1 MTAPSYPKKIFM
13 YPCAGNDISEP
24 VQVFGESYDTFVFVD
39 IKYSEESKVPEI
51 PGWNEVRGSH
61 RRVGTTNASIRLV
74 QDGRFK
80 FRVIDP
86 ECFLADYIND
96 KTGRKILVVRRRG
109 FGQYALHELQD
120 GSLSMF
126 MHRGDSPGEGG
137 SNVYY
142 LANRATSHKPI
153 SNLLELIKRKMTK
166 PALIA
171 SDGSNTRIPELR
183 DAANGVGSMESF
195 NSHGLTWRL
204 QPASEFLSLR
214 TNVWEVSPQNMGHK
228 I

>member
-1 MTAPSYPKKIFM
+1 M

-24 VQVFGESYDTFVFVD
+24 VQVFGERYDTFVFVD

-51 PGWNEVRGSH
+51 PRWNELRGSH
-61 RRVGTTNASIRLV
+61 RRVGSPNASIRLV
-74 QDGRFK
+74 QDGRSK
-80 FRVIDP
+80 FRVVDP
-86 ECFLADYIND
+86 EWFLADYINET
-96 KTGRKILVVRRRG
+96 TGRKILVVRRRG

-126 MHRGDSPGEGG
+126 MHRRDSSGEGG
-137 SNVYY
+137 SNVFY
-142 LANRATSHKPI
+142 LANRETSHKPI
-153 SNLLELIKRKMTK
+153 SNLLDLIKRKMTN

-183 DAANGVGSMESF
+183 DTATGMGSMESF

-228 I
+228 T

>member
-1 MTAPSYPKKIFM
+1 MTAPTYPGKIFM

-39 IKYSEESKVPEI
+39 IKYSGESKVPEI

-61 RRVGTTNASIRLV
+61 RRVGSTNASIRLV

-86 ECFLADYIND
+86 EWFLADYINE

-109 FGQYALHELQD
+109 FGQYALLELQD

-142 LANRATSHKPI
+142 LDNRETSHKPI

-183 DAANGVGSMESF
+183 DAAKGVDSMEFF

-204 QPASEFLSLR
+204 QPAAEFLSSR
-214 TNVWEVSPQNMGHK
+214 TKVWKVSQQDQR

>member
-1 MTAPSYPKKIFM
+1 M

-39 IKYSEESKVPEI
+39 IKYSEGSKVPEI

-74 QDGRFK
+74 QESRFK

-86 ECFLADYIND
+86 EWFLADYIND

-137 SNVYY
+137 SNVFY
-142 LANRATSHKPI
+142 LANRKTSHKPI

-183 DAANGVGSMESF
+183 DAANGVGAIDSF
-195 NSHGLTWRL
+195 ASHGLQWRRQQVSGL
-204 QPASEFLSLR
+204 LSSR
-214 TNVWEVSPQNMGHK
+214 TKVWEVSPLNMGQK